1 MQENKIK
8 EKTVAE
14 KQKESVLQKRK
25 TPSAFSRTIVRFM
38 NMFGVFN
45 RNQVVHSMPF
55 ILFLTILII
64 GYIANSYYAEHI
76 IREIDKTKSELKEN
90 RAGYISIMS
99 RLMYQNNQTE
109 VAKALEPYQIKENTV
124 PPGKIFIKDS
134 PSQKTASR

>member
-14 KQKESVLQKRK
+14 KQKESVLQKWK
-25 TPSAFSRTIVRFM
+25 APSAFSRMVVRFM

-64 GYIANSYYAEHI
+64 GYIANSYYAEHV

-99 RLMYQNNQTE
+99 RLMFQNNQTE
-109 VAKALEPYQIKENTV
+109 VAKALELYQIKENTV